1 MLASVRS
8 LISHCFAVVRGPG
21 SSKFSFRS
29 WLSLYSGP
37 SRRLVLGILLLG
49 PVQGKSILRVR
60 KVVSMQCGATG
71 DKAPSPDSVQGFGFA
86 FWRVFSSI

>member
-1 MLASVRS
+1 MKEWGCCRRLKKGKNLMLASVRS
-8 LISHCFAVVRGPG
+8 LISHCFAVVHGPG

-37 SRRLVLGILLLG
+37 SRRLVLEILLLG

-60 KVVSMQCGATG
+60 EVVSMQCGG
-71 DKAPSPDSVQGFGFA
+71 NRGQSPKP
-86 FWRVFSSI
+86 